1 MDWIKRN
8 LIFVIG
14 AVVALVLLGA
24 AGWYSWSGYQN
35 NAAQKE
41 QINAQYEEL
50 KRLTQLKPNPG
61 DGKRVDNIKLA
72 QEQEREAQKFIRK
85 LADRLQRIEPLPPG
99 TNLLASE
106 YSAALQR
113 TIDELQREAT
123 NHSVV
128 LPPKYKFSFDA
139 QAGRVTFAAGSLER
153 LAAQLGE
160 VRAICAV
167 LNEAKVNSLDSVRR
181 ERVSED
187 DKSGPAT
194 DYLDQTSVTNELAIS
209 APYEVTFRCFT
220 PELATV
226 LAGFANTPYGL
237 IVKAVNVEPAAVTV
251 TADGITA
258 SPVPIAVP
266 MAVPQPVPNRYGE
279 GDVMRSRYGARP
291 TGPYPGPAPAPTPV
305 PYVTPGVAPTR
316 TGLQT
321 FLTEKQIKV
330 TLLIHV
336 VKLLPKA

>member
-35 NAAQKE
+35 NATQKE

-50 KRLTQLKPNPG
+50 KRLTQIKPNPG
-61 DGKRVDNIKLA
+61 DGRKVDNIKLA
-72 QEQEREAQKFIRK
+72 QEQEKEAHAFMRK
-85 LADRLQRIEPLPPG
+85 LTDRLQRIEPLPPG
-99 TNLLASE
+99 TNLAASE

-160 VRAICAV
+160 VRAICEV
-167 LNEAKVNSLDSVRR
+167 LNDAKINSLDSVRR

-194 DYLDQTSVTNELAIS
+194 DYLDQTSVTNELAVS

-220 PELATV
+220 PELAAV
-226 LAGFANTPYGL
+226 LAGFANSPYGL
-237 IVKAVNVEPAAVTV
+237 IVKAVNVEPAPVTV
-251 TADGITA
+251 TAEG
-258 SPVPIAVP
+258 SEPPRLLMPVEVP
-266 MAVPQPVPNRYGE
+266 GFNPPPSRGRPGE
-279 GDVMRSRYGARP
+279 GGEFRSRYGPRP
-291 TGPYPGPAPAPTPV
+291 MGPAPAPAPAPV
-305 PYVTPGVAPTR
+305 PVVMPGAAPTR

-330 TLLIHV
+330 TLLLHV
-336 VKLLPKA
+336 VKLQPKA